1 MPENDLAVVKVFLT
15 PPSFMKK
22 PYVAYSPF
30 FSNFVQPV
38 TDRNG
43 VNKQIHT
50 RTLHTQRKIT
60 LEMMS

>member
-1 MPENDLAVVKVFLT
+1 
-15 PPSFMKK
+15 MKK